1 MKTTVA
7 EFNDKEVQRK
17 HAIGRAAAKLFHE
30 KGYLETSLKDISSE
44 ANLSKGCI
52 YYYFSNKHEILYF
65 ILDTYMNHLMDG
77 LEEELKDIKDPY
89 LKIKY
94 IMSRHLALYNNK
106 VPEAKAILI
115 DAHNLPSGYYREIAA
130 KQKKYAQVLADVLSE
145 FFNGK
150 KPMMKLKAISYILFG
165 MCNSI
170 MHWHNPDGP
179 IKLEELSDIC
189 FDIFLN
195 GVNCYKSDKSN
206 VHQDTVL

>member
-1 MKTTVA
+1 MKTNTA
-7 EFNDKEVQRK
+7 ELNDKEVQRK
-17 HAIGRAAAKLFHE
+17 YEIGRAAAVLFHE
-30 KGYLETSLKDISSE
+30 KGYLETSLKDISE
-44 ANLSKGCI
+44 KANLSKGCI

-77 LEEELKDIKDPY
+77 LENEIKDIKDPC
-89 LKIKY
+89 LKMRY

-115 DAHNLPSGYYREIAA
+115 DAHNLPSEYYRVIAK
-130 KQKKYAQVLADVLSE
+130 KQKVYAQVLADVMSGY
-145 FFNGK
+145 FNGR
-150 KPMMKLKAISYILFG
+150 KPMVTLKAISYILFG

-189 FDIFLN
+189 FTIFLN
-195 GVNCYKSDKSN
+195 GVNSYKREEEETHPES
-206 VHQDTVL
+206 VR